1 MLKGISPLISPE
13 LLKVLCEMGHG
24 DEIVLADANF
34 PAESMGQRVVRA
46 DGIGAAELL
55 RAILPL
61 FPLDQYDESNFVLMS
76 VVPGDPIEPVIWDE
90 YRATLTA
97 YEPDAKIQT
106 IDRFAYYERA
116 KKAYCIVATGRKRAV
131 RKHPAEKGCHSA
143 ACANDMK
150 PKITLTM
157 VSIPPYFLKAAS
169 L

>member
-76 VVPGDPIEPVIWDE
+76 VVPGDPTVPVIWDE

-116 KKAYCIVATGRKRAV
+116 KKAHCIVATGESAQYANILLK
-131 RKHPAEKGCHSA
+131 KGVIRHHC
-143 ACANDMK
+143 K
-150 PKITLTM
+150 
-157 VSIPPYFLKAAS
+157 
-169 L
+169 

>member
-1 MLKGISPLISPE
+1 MLKGISQLISPE

-116 KKAYCIVATGRKRAV
+116 KKSVLHCRDRRKRAV
-131 RKHPAEKGCHSA
+131 RKHPAEERCHSA
-143 ACANDMK
+143 ALQM
-150 PKITLTM
+150 I
-157 VSIPPYFLKAAS
+157 
-169 L
+169 

>member
-46 DGIGAAELL
+46 DGIGATEML

-97 YEPDAKIQT
+97 YEPD
-106 IDRFAYYERA
+106 RFAYYERA
-116 KKAYCIVATGRKRAV
+116 KKAYCIVATGESAQYANILLK
-131 RKHPAEKGCHSA
+131 KGV
-143 ACANDMK
+143 
-150 PKITLTM
+150 IR
-157 VSIPPYFLKAAS
+157 
-169 L
+169 

>member
-1 MLKGISPLISPE
+1 MLKGISQLISPE

-116 KKAYCIVATGRKRAV
+116 KKAYCIVATGESTQYANILLK
-131 RKHPAEKGCHSA
+131 KGVIRQHC
-143 ACANDMK
+143 K
-150 PKITLTM
+150 
-157 VSIPPYFLKAAS
+157 
-169 L
+169 

>member
-76 VVPGDPIEPVIWDE
+76 VVPGDPTVPVIWDE

-97 YEPDAKIQT
+97 YEPDTKIQT

-116 KKAYCIVATGRKRAV
+116 EKAYCIVATGESTQYANILLK
-131 RKHPAEKGCHSA
+131 KGVIRQHC
-143 ACANDMK
+143 K
-150 PKITLTM
+150 
-157 VSIPPYFLKAAS
+157 
-169 L
+169 

>member
-46 DGIGAAELL
+46 DGIGATELL

-76 VVPGDPIEPVIWDE
+76 VVPGDPIKPVIWDE

-97 YEPDAKIQT
+97 YEPDSENPDNRPLCLLRAREKSVLHCR
-106 IDRFAYYERA
+106 DR
-116 KKAYCIVATGRKRAV
+116 RKRAV
-131 RKHPAEKGCHSA
+131 RQTSC
-143 ACANDMK
+143 
-150 PKITLTM
+150 
-157 VSIPPYFLKAAS
+157 
-169 L
+169 

>member
-76 VVPGDPIEPVIWDE
+76 VVPGDPTVPVIWDE

-106 IDRFAYYERA
+106 IERFPYYERA
-116 KKAYCIVATGRKRAV
+116 KKAHCIVATGESAQYANILLK
-131 RKHPAEKGCHSA
+131 KGVIRQHC
-143 ACANDMK
+143 K
-150 PKITLTM
+150 
-157 VSIPPYFLKAAS
+157 
-169 L
+169 

>member
-61 FPLDQYDESNFVLMS
+61 FPLDQYDESNLVLMS
-76 VVPGDPIEPVIWDE
+76 VVPGDPIKPVIWDE

-97 YEPDAKIQT
+97 YEPDGKSRQSTALPTTSARKKRTALSRQAKARSTQT
-106 IDRFAYYERA
+106 S
-116 KKAYCIVATGRKRAV
+116 C
-131 RKHPAEKGCHSA
+131 
-143 ACANDMK
+143 
-150 PKITLTM
+150 
-157 VSIPPYFLKAAS
+157 
-169 L
+169 

>member
-46 DGIGAAELL
+46 DGIGATELL

-76 VVPGDPIEPVIWDE
+76 VVPGDPIKPVIWDE

-116 KKAYCIVATGRKRAV
+116 KKAYCIVATGESTQYANILLK
-131 RKHPAEKGCHSA
+131 KGVIRQHC
-143 ACANDMK
+143 K
-150 PKITLTM
+150 
-157 VSIPPYFLKAAS
+157 
-169 L
+169 

>member
-46 DGIGAAELL
+46 DGIGAPELL

-61 FPLDQYDESNFVLMS
+61 FPLDQYDEGNFVLMS

-116 KKAYCIVATGRKRAV
+116 KSVLHCRDRRKRAV

-143 ACANDMK
+143 ALQM
-150 PKITLTM
+150 I
-157 VSIPPYFLKAAS
+157 
-169 L
+169 

>member
-61 FPLDQYDESNFVLMS
+61 FRWINMM
-76 VVPGDPIEPVIWDE
+76 
-90 YRATLTA
+90 
-97 YEPDAKIQT
+97 
-106 IDRFAYYERA
+106 
-116 KKAYCIVATGRKRAV
+116 KAILC
-131 RKHPAEKGCHSA
+131 
-143 ACANDMK
+143 
-150 PKITLTM
+150 
-157 VSIPPYFLKAAS
+157 
-169 L
+169 

>member
-76 VVPGDPIEPVIWDE
+76 VVPGDPTVPVIWDE

-116 KKAYCIVATGRKRAV
+116 KKAYCIVATGESTQYANILLK
-131 RKHPAEKGCHSA
+131 KGVIRQHC
-143 ACANDMK
+143 K
-150 PKITLTM
+150 
-157 VSIPPYFLKAAS
+157 
-169 L
+169 

>member
-116 KKAYCIVATGRKRAV
+116 KQAFCIVATGESAQYANILLK
-131 RKHPAEKGCHSA
+131 KGVIRQHC
-143 ACANDMK
+143 K
-150 PKITLTM
+150 
-157 VSIPPYFLKAAS
+157 
-169 L
+169 

>member
-1 MLKGISPLISPE
+1 VQSHTSTPQS
-13 LLKVLCEMGHG
+13 
-24 DEIVLADANF
+24 
-34 PAESMGQRVVRA
+34 S

-90 YRATLTA
+90 YRATMTA

-116 KKAYCIVATGRKRAV
+116 KKAYCIVATGESAQYANILLK
-131 RKHPAEKGCHSA
+131 KGVIRQHC
-143 ACANDMK
+143 K
-150 PKITLTM
+150 
-157 VSIPPYFLKAAS
+157 
-169 L
+169 

>member
-76 VVPGDPIEPVIWDE
+76 VVPGDPIKPVIWDE

-106 IDRFAYYERA
+106 IDRCAYYERA
-116 KKAYCIVATGRKRAV
+116 KKAYGIVATGESAQYANILLK
-131 RKHPAEKGCHSA
+131 KGVIRQQC
-143 ACANDMK
+143 K
-150 PKITLTM
+150 
-157 VSIPPYFLKAAS
+157 
-169 L
+169 

>member
-76 VVPGDPIEPVIWDE
+76 VVPGDPIKPVIWDE

-116 KKAYCIVATGRKRAV
+116 KKAYCIVATGESSAV

-143 ACANDMK
+143 ALQM
-150 PKITLTM
+150 I
-157 VSIPPYFLKAAS
+157 
-169 L
+169 

>member
-116 KKAYCIVATGRKRAV
+116 KIAYCIVATGESAQYANILLK
-131 RKHPAEKGCHSA
+131 KGVIRQHC
-143 ACANDMK
+143 K
-150 PKITLTM
+150 
-157 VSIPPYFLKAAS
+157 
-169 L
+169 